1 MFILKNIFMKVLV
14 INSGSSS
21 IKYQLIDTKNQT
33 SEIKGIVEKIGLL
46 GASHSYTINN
56 EKVVEDVLARD
67 HREALSKVISIVTS
81 MGLEIEAIGH
91 RVVHGGH
98 KFFESVI
105 IDNEVIEY
113 IREFS
118 KLAPLHNPPN
128 LLGILACKEILPNL
142 KQVAVFDTA
151 FHQTIPEENYIYG
164 IPYRYYEK
172 HRIRKYG
179 FHGTSHKYVA
189 YKTCEILKIDIE
201 KINIITCHLGNGAS
215 ITAIKNGKS
224 FDTSMGMTPLEGL
237 LMGTRCGDIDPG
249 IILFL
254 MDKENISTSEMD
266 KLLNKESGILG
277 ISGISSDMRII
288 EEEYIRGNSKATL
301 AFKVF
306 CNRIKK
312 YIGAYAFEMGKV
324 DLIIFTGGIGENSPI
339 ARELIL
345 SGLENFGIKIDPKE
359 NEKAFKGKFG
369 IISTN
374 DSKVIVTVTPTNE
387 ELAIALET
395 ERLLTSSDNQ

>member
-1 MFILKNIFMKVLV
+1 MKVLV